1 MDLLIG
7 ALLLTVRI
15 GGLGWAWSTVA
26 RSPDA
31 SGERQVFL
39 ECAGV
44 AAVVG
49 IVLNL
54 LPALFLSALDVW
66 TPLADWAVW
75 SMAMALGLVLSGGR
89 VGKQGAGKGFVR
101 SGAGL
106 IIVVGLAVAVAV
118 ALPQRSEWLAGGW
131 DPGIYQN
138 NAISIA
144 QHNGIGPLSDTL
156 YAELTV
162 RERTVLSSEEGAYRE
177 VFPGVP
183 IRLED
188 GALPRYFFHLTSV
201 CGAWMYR
208 LGGMDLLTRMPM
220 VLAFLG
226 LLPVAALL
234 GSLGLQGS
242 ARWVGLV
249 AWCIAPLWW
258 YHQAIPTSEMLQLF
272 LLCGGVLLYLQA
284 VDQQRAMLYFAG
296 LVLFAGTVNRFDYPV
311 FAGVLL
317 MVAAWAE
324 SRAGIPGRERRIA
337 VCLAA
342 LAVGIL
348 WNLATAQVTIFRLQ
362 EKDHVLWVVLGPFLL
377 TALAGLVLANRPFPS
392 ALNGRIDR
400 ILGFMGMAG
409 ASVLVLLI
417 GVLSA
422 EPIREIWFRLA
433 HDVPLLG
440 EMSLR
445 FFRLL
450 GVHGSWWFLAVA
462 IGALLLAC
470 PRGVSGSETVNMSR
484 NRVALFG
491 LGLGVILLALLLHG
505 GIAPIYPWALRRYFF
520 YLMPFA
526 TVTIAF
532 LAAIILAEWGKRYR
546 LWPVAGC
553 LVLCLAAVDGV
564 RHSWEAARV
573 SDFLGMSA
581 VVEDLDRYLQPGD
594 VLVADDPKWGTPL
607 LLARGR
613 NVLNGKLFW
622 ESRSTEYREEFLSV
636 LSSIH
641 DQEGRRVV
649 WLTSTSMAT
658 DIYRV
663 EFGDMAPLLEG
674 MEFHYPTVIHS
685 SRADRFA
692 QRMNTVVFG
701 LHVWDGDARV
711 SAEDG

>member
-15 GGLGWAWSTVA
+15 GGLGWVWSA
-26 RSPDA
+26 AGRGPDA
-31 SGERQVFL
+31 SGKRPGLL

-75 SMAMALGLVLSGGR
+75 SVAVALGLVWSGGKI
-89 VGKQGAGKGFVR
+89 GKYDAWSIR
-101 SGAGL
+101 SGAGFL
-106 IIVVGLAVAVAV
+106 VVVGLTVAVAV

-144 QHNGIGPLSDTL
+144 QHNGIGPVSDTL

-162 RERTVLSSEEGAYRE
+162 RERSVLSSEEGAYRE

-183 IRLED
+183 IQLED

-208 LGGMDLLTRMPM
+208 LGGVDLLTRMPM

-234 GSLGLQGS
+234 GSLGLRGG

-296 LVLFAGTVNRFDYPV
+296 LVLFAGTVNRFDFPV

-324 SRAGIPGRERRIA
+324 SRAGIPGRERRVA

-342 LAVGIL
+342 LTAGIL

-362 EKDHVLWVVLGPFLL
+362 DKDHVLWVVLVPFLL
-377 TALAGLVLANRPFPS
+377 TALAGLLLANRPFPA

-400 ILGFMGMAG
+400 ILGLAGMAG
-409 ASVLVLLI
+409 AAALLLLI
-417 GVLSA
+417 GGLSV
-422 EPIREIWFRLA
+422 EPAREIWFRFA
-433 HDVPLLG
+433 HDIPLLG

-450 GVHGSWWFLAVA
+450 GFHGPWWFLAA
-462 IGALLLAC
+462 ALGALLLAC
-470 PRGVSGSETVNMSR
+470 PGCAPGSATVNMSR
-484 NRVALFG
+484 TRVALFG

-505 GIAPIYPWALRRYFF
+505 GIAPIYPWALRRYFV

-532 LAAIILAEWGKRYR
+532 FAASILARGGQRYR
-546 LWPVAGC
+546 FWPVAGC

-573 SDFLGMSA
+573 GDYLGISA
-581 VVEDLDRYLQPGD
+581 AVEELERYLQPDD
-594 VLVADDPKWGTPL
+594 VLVADDPRWGTPL

-613 NVLNGKLFW
+613 DVLNGKLLW
-622 ESRSTEYREEFLSV
+622 ESRSTEKREEFLSV

-641 DQEGRRVV
+641 GQEGRRVV
-649 WLTSTSMAT
+649 WLTSTSRAM

-663 EFGDMAPLLEG
+663 EFGELAPLLKG

-685 SRADRFA
+685 SRAERFA
-692 QRMNTVVFG
+692 KRTNTVVFG
-701 LHVWDGDARV
+701 LHVWDGVARV